1 MFALSGTLLNAAT
14 VLVGGVIGTVLGDR
28 LPERIRE
35 NVVRGV
41 GLFALAMGAKF
52 AIDTSNLLYMLGS
65 MLLGGIV
72 GSLWGVDR
80 QLNALGETLQQRFAR
95 GSSSTVAEAFVTASI
110 VFCVGPLTFLGS
122 IRNGLNGDASL
133 LSVKSVLDGFTA
145 IALSATLGWGVL
157 LTIPL
162 ILVYQ
167 GGLALGA
174 SLFSGLVSD
183 LQLREMS
190 AVGGLLIMGVG
201 LKLLNIRDVKVA
213 DFLPA
218 IVVSPLFVV
227 AFGKVLEVL
236 GQ

>member
-1 MFALSGTLLNAAT
+1 M
-14 VLVGGVIGTVLGDR
+14 
-28 LPERIRE
+28 
-35 NVVRGV
+35 
-41 GLFALAMGAKF
+41 
-52 AIDTSNLLYMLGS
+52 
-65 MLLGGIV
+65 
-72 GSLWGVDR
+72 
-80 QLNALGETLQQRFAR
+80 
-95 GSSSTVAEAFVTASI
+95 TASI

-122 IRNGLNGDASL
+122 IQNGLTGDASL

-174 SLFSGLVSD
+174 SLFTGLLSD

-190 AVGGLLIMGVG
+190 AVGGLLIIGVG
-201 LKLLNIRDVKVA
+201 LKLLAVRDVKVA

-218 IVVSPLFVV
+218 IVVAPLLVAGV
-227 AFGKVLEVL
+227 ARAKEAFGL
-236 GQ
+236 